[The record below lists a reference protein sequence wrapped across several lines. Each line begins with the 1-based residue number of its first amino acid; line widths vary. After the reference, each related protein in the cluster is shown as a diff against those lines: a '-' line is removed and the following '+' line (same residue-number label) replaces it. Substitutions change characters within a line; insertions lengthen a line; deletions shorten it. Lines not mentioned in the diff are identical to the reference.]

1 MKSIENITNK
11 EIIAY
16 LKSIE
21 RCSPYPIYRKDD
33 IFPLILL
40 LLQQRNIKE

>member
-1 MKSIENITNK
+1 MRSIENITNK
-11 EIIAY
+11 EIITY

-21 RCSPYPIYRKDD
+21 RCSLAPVYRKDD